1 MYGCQQILISPNQ
14 ELGAILEFL
23 CGESNK
29 LANCGTYYARQLFF
43 RTGKIPSKF
52 DLHRK
57 LASNSHFGAMHSQAA
72 QQCLTTVAESFKSYI
87 GLLKGIK
94 RGTVIQKPKL
104 PGYRKGGLNLITF
117 HGQAIKLKDGK
128 LRFPMGSKVK
138 VWFGLD
144 AFYVPM
150 PSNLEHKDIK
160 EYRILPRNNEFYL
173 ELIYKISSL
182 KPDVNTE
189 NVLSIDHGLNNW
201 LTCVSNVGT
210 SFLIDGRK
218 LKSVNQWYNKRVSVL
233 KENQPQGFWSKQLAS
248 ITEKRNRQMRDAV
261 NKAAR
266 IAINHCIN
274 HKIGTV
280 VFGWNVG
287 QKDSINLGSKTNQ
300 KFVQVPT
307 ARLKNR
313 IAQLCDQHGI
323 KFVETEESYTSKTS
337 FLDNDFLPTFGAKPE
352 GWKSSGTRVN
362 RGLFRSQDGTKINA
376 DCNGAA
382 NIFRKVAVKLGLNS
396 SGISRGALISPLRLF
411 IWS

>member
-1 MYGCQQILISPNQ
+1 MYGCQQILISPGK

-43 RTGKIPSKF
+43 KTGKIPSKF
-52 DLHRK
+52 DLHRE
-57 LASNSHFGAMHSQAA
+57 LASNSHFGAMYSQAA

-94 RGTVIQKPKL
+94 EGTVTQKPKL
-104 PGYRKGGLNLITF
+104 PGYRKAGLNLVTF
-117 HGQAIKLKDGK
+117 PGQAIKLKDGK
-128 LRFPMGSKVK
+128 LRFPMGSRVK

-150 PSNLEHKDIK
+150 PSNLEHKAIK

-182 KPDVNTE
+182 NPDVNIE

-201 LTCVSNVGT
+201 LSCVSNVGT

-218 LKSVNQWYNKRVSVL
+218 LKSVNQWYNKRASVL
-233 KENQPQGFWSKQLAS
+233 KENQPQSFWSKQLAS
-248 ITEKRNRQMRDAV
+248 ITEKRNRQMKDAT

-266 IAINHCIN
+266 LVINHCIEN
-274 HKIGTV
+274 KIGTV
-280 VFGWNVG
+280 IFGWNIG

-307 ARLKNR
+307 AKLKTR
-313 IAQLCDQHGI
+313 IAQLCEQYGI

-352 GWKSSGTRVN
+352 GWKESGRRVS
-362 RGLFRSQDGTKINA
+362 RGLYRSQDGTRINA

>member
-117 HGQAIKLKDGK
+117 PGQAIKLKDGK

-233 KENQPQGFWSKQLAS
+233 KENQPQGFWSKQAS